1 MWLAG
6 GGTGQT
12 LACRR
17 GRFLYHA
24 LEMPNQPVGRVTIH
38 DVAKAAGVSTST
50 VSLVLNGKL
59 DRMRPDT
66 SERVLK
72 AVADLG
78 YSTNEMARALKTG
91 YVPTIGLVVPTVAN
105 PFWGEFAR
113 CVEHAAMAKN
123 YQVLLCNAEGAPERE
138 QRYVESMLARG
149 IRGVILGSSPLSL
162 RHIAGVTRRGLQV
175 VAFDRLT
182 LRDAGVELDSVCVDN
197 SRGVELAVQHL
208 LALGHRRIAFV
219 SGPIT
224 STNRHDRLEGYRA
237 TLRAAGIA
245 PDASLEWTENV
256 TAGDAEEIVTEIGR
270 TAAVALLKQPNPPT
284 AFFAIND
291 MTAVG
296 IYAGCREL
304 GRSIPQDISVVGFDD
319 IHLCRIMNPPI
330 TTVRQPL
337 EELMTAAVDQ
347 LIARMEK
354 KSAGAPVHLTLP
366 PQLVVRESTAP
377 ARG

>member
-1 MWLAG
+1 MA
-6 GGTGQT
+6 
-12 LACRR
+12 
-17 GRFLYHA
+17 H
-24 LEMPNQPVGRVTIH
+24 EPVGRVTIH

-162 RHIAGVTRRGLQV
+162 RHMAGVTARGLQV

-182 LRDAGVELDSVCVDN
+182 LNDAGLELDSVRVDN
-197 SRGVELAVQHL
+197 ALGAKLAIEHL
-208 LALGHRRIAFV
+208 LSLGHRRIAFV
-219 SGPIT
+219 SGPIA
-224 STNRHDRLEGYRA
+224 SANRRDRLDGYRA
-237 TLRAAGIA
+237 TLRDAGIT
-245 PDASLEWTENV
+245 PDPRLEWTENV
-256 TAGDAEEIVTEIGR
+256 TVGDAEEIVTEIGR
-270 TAAVALLKQPNPPT
+270 AAAVALLKLPDPPT

-296 IYAGCREL
+296 VYAGCREL
-304 GRSIPQDISVVGFDD
+304 GRSIPRDVSVVGFDD
-319 IHLCRIMNPPI
+319 IHLCRIVNPPL

-337 EELMTAAVDQ
+337 GALMKAAVDL
-347 LIARMEK
+347 LIARMEEQ
-354 KSAGAPVHLTLP
+354 GGGPPEHVTLTP
-366 PQLVVRESTAP
+366 ELVLRESTA
-377 ARG
+377 ALSSQ

>member
-1 MWLAG
+1 M
-6 GGTGQT
+6 
-12 LACRR
+12 
-17 GRFLYHA
+17 YHA
-24 LEMPNQPVGRVTIH
+24 GQMPNQPVGRVTIH
-38 DVAKAAGVSTST
+38 DVAEAAGVSTST

-59 DRMRPDT
+59 HRMRPET

-138 QRYVESMLARG
+138 KRYLESMLSRG

-162 RHIAGVTRRGLQV
+162 RHVAGVVRRGLQI

-182 LRDAGVELDSVCVDN
+182 INDAGLELDSVRVDN
-197 SRGVELAVQHL
+197 GLGAKLAIEHL

-224 STNRHDRLEGYRA
+224 SANRRDRLEGYRT
-237 TLRAAGIA
+237 TLRAAGLK
-245 PDASLEWTENV
+245 PESHFEWTENA
-256 TAGDAEEIVTEIGR
+256 TAGEKEEIATEIGR
-270 TAAVALLKQPNPPT
+270 AAAVALLRRPEPPT
-284 AFFAIND
+284 AFFAVND

-296 IYAGCREL
+296 VYAGCREVGL
-304 GRSIPQDISVVGFDD
+304 SIPRDISVVGFDD
-319 IHLCRIMNPPI
+319 IHLCRIMNPPL

-337 EELMTAAVDQ
+337 ETLMPSAVD
-347 LIARMEK
+347 LLLTRMERPK
-354 KSAGAPVHLTLP
+354 AGPREHLTVLP
-366 PQLVVRESTAP
+366 QMMLRESTGP
-377 ARG
+377 AR

>member
-1 MWLAG
+1 MA
-6 GGTGQT
+6 
-12 LACRR
+12 
-17 GRFLYHA
+17 H
-24 LEMPNQPVGRVTIH
+24 EPVGRVTIH

-162 RHIAGVTRRGLQV
+162 RHMAGVTARGLQV

-182 LRDAGVELDSVCVDN
+182 LNDAGLELDSVRVDN
-197 SRGVELAVQHL
+197 ALGAKLAVEHL

-224 STNRHDRLEGYRA
+224 SANRRDRLDGYRA
-237 TLRAAGIA
+237 TLRGVGIE
-245 PDASLEWTENV
+245 PDARLEWTENV
-256 TAGDAEEIVTEIGR
+256 AVGDAEEIVTEIGR
-270 TAAVALLKQPNPPT
+270 AAAVALLKLPDPPT

-304 GRSIPQDISVVGFDD
+304 GRTIPRDVSVVGFDD
-319 IHLCRIMNPPI
+319 IHLCRIVNPPL

-337 EELMTAAVDQ
+337 GALMKAAVDL
-347 LIARMEK
+347 LITRMEEPG
-354 KSAGAPVHLTLP
+354 SGAREHVTLTP
-366 PQLVVRESTAP
+366 ELVLRESTAKL
-377 ARG
+377 RQ

>member
-1 MWLAG
+1 
-6 GGTGQT
+6 
-12 LACRR
+12 
-17 GRFLYHA
+17 
-24 LEMPNQPVGRVTIH
+24 MPNQPVGRVTIH

-162 RHIAGVTRRGLQV
+162 RHIAGVAKRGLQI

-182 LRDAGVELDSVCVDN
+182 LNDAGLELDSVRVDN
-197 SRGVELAVQHL
+197 GLGAKLALEHL

-219 SGPIT
+219 SGPI
-224 STNRHDRLEGYRA
+224 SSANRRDRLEGYRA
-237 TLRAAGIA
+237 TLRAAGIT
-245 PDASLEWTENV
+245 PETRLEWTENA
-256 TAGDAEEIVTEIGR
+256 TASDEEEIVTEIGR
-270 TAAVALLKQPNPPT
+270 AAAVSLLRRPEPPT
-284 AFFAIND
+284 AFFAVND

-296 IYAGCREL
+296 VYAGCREL
-304 GRSIPQDISVVGFDD
+304 GLSIPHDISVVGFDD
-319 IHLCRIMNPPI
+319 IHLCRIMNPPL

-337 EELMTAAVDQ
+337 ESLMQSAVDL
-347 LIARMEK
+347 LIARMEREK
-354 KSAGAPVHLTLP
+354 GGARQHLTLT
-366 PQLVVRESTAP
+366 PQLIVRESTGP
-377 ARG
+377 ARGE

>member
-1 MWLAG
+1 MA
-6 GGTGQT
+6 
-12 LACRR
+12 
-17 GRFLYHA
+17 H
-24 LEMPNQPVGRVTIH
+24 EPVGRVTIH

-113 CVEHAAMAKN
+113 CVEHAAEEKN

-162 RHIAGVTRRGLQV
+162 RHMAGVTARGLQV

-182 LRDAGVELDSVCVDN
+182 LNDAGLELDSVRVDN
-197 SRGVELAVQHL
+197 ALGAKLAIDHL
-208 LALGHRRIAFV
+208 LSLGHRRIAFV

-224 STNRHDRLEGYRA
+224 SANRRDRLDGYRA
-237 TLRAAGIA
+237 TLREAGIEA
-245 PDASLEWTENV
+245 DPRLEWTENV
-256 TAGDAEEIVTEIGR
+256 AVGDAEEIVTEIGR
-270 TAAVALLKQPNPPT
+270 AAAVALLKLPDPPT

-296 IYAGCREL
+296 VYAGCREL
-304 GRSIPQDISVVGFDD
+304 GRSIPRDVSVVGFDD
-319 IHLCRIMNPPI
+319 IHLCRIVNPPL

-337 EELMTAAVDQ
+337 GALMKAAVDL
-347 LIARMEK
+347 LITRMEEQGG
-354 KSAGAPVHLTLP
+354 GAREHVTLTPELI
-366 PQLVVRESTAP
+366 LRESTAVLT
-377 ARG
+377 GE

>member
-1 MWLAG
+1 MS
-6 GGTGQT
+6 
-12 LACRR
+12 
-17 GRFLYHA
+17 
-24 LEMPNQPVGRVTIH
+24 NKPVGRVTIH
-38 DVAKAAGVSTST
+38 DVAKAANVSTST

-66 SERVLK
+66 QERVLK

-123 YQVLLCNAEGAPERE
+123 YQVLLCNAEGNPERE

-162 RHIAGVTRRGLQV
+162 RHMAGVVKRGLQA

-182 LRDAGVELDSVCVDN
+182 LNDAGLELDSVRVDN
-197 SRGVELAVQHL
+197 GLGAKLAIEHL
-208 LALGHRRIAFV
+208 LALGHHRIAFV
-219 SGPIT
+219 SGPIN
-224 STNRHDRLEGYRA
+224 SANRRDRLDGYRE
-237 TLRAAGIA
+237 TLRTAGIA
-245 PDASLEWTENV
+245 PDARLEWTGN
-256 TAGDAEEIVTEIGR
+256 AKPGDDEEIVTEIGR
-270 TAAVALLKQPNPPT
+270 AAAVALLKQPEPPT

-304 GRSIPQDISVVGFDD
+304 GLSIPRDISVVGFDD
-319 IHLCRIMNPPI
+319 IHLCEIMDPPI

-337 EELMTAAVDQ
+337 VELMKSAVEL
-347 LIARMEK
+347 LIDRMEGNHDEPP
-354 KSAGAPVHLTLP
+354 AHLTLTP
-366 PQLVVRESTAP
+366 ELVLRRSTARP
-377 ARG
+377 SAR

>member
-1 MWLAG
+1 
-6 GGTGQT
+6 
-12 LACRR
+12 
-17 GRFLYHA
+17 
-24 LEMPNQPVGRVTIH
+24 MPNQPVGRVTIH

-113 CVEHAAMAKN
+113 CVERAAESKN

-162 RHIAGVTRRGLQV
+162 RHMAGVTKRGLQV

-182 LRDAGVELDSVCVDN
+182 LNDAGLELDSVRVDN
-197 SRGVELAVQHL
+197 ARGAQLAIEHL

-219 SGPIT
+219 SGPI
-224 STNRHDRLEGYRA
+224 SSANRRDRLEGYRA

-245 PDASLEWTENV
+245 PDARLEWTENV
-256 TAGDAEEIVTEIGR
+256 NPSDDEEIVTEIGR
-270 TAAVALLKQPNPPT
+270 AAAVALLRQPEPPT

-304 GRSIPQDISVVGFDD
+304 GLGIPRDISVVGFDD
-319 IHLCRIMNPPI
+319 IHLCQIVNPPL

-337 EELMTAAVDQ
+337 EALMKSAVDL
-347 LIARMEK
+347 LIGRMEGNNK
-354 KSAGAPVHLTLP
+354 TAPAHLTLTP
-366 PQLVVRESTAP
+366 ELVVRESTARP
-377 ARG
+377 ASR

>member
-1 MWLAG
+1 MAN
-6 GGTGQT
+6 
-12 LACRR
+12 
-17 GRFLYHA
+17 
-24 LEMPNQPVGRVTIH
+24 EPVGRVTIH

-162 RHIAGVTRRGLQV
+162 RHMAGVTARGLQV

-182 LRDAGVELDSVCVDN
+182 LNDAGLELDSVRVDN
-197 SRGVELAVQHL
+197 ALGAKLAVEHL

-224 STNRHDRLEGYRA
+224 SANRRDRLDGYRA
-237 TLRAAGIA
+237 TLREAGIE
-245 PDASLEWTENV
+245 PDARLEWTGNV
-256 TAGDAEEIVTEIGR
+256 TVGDAEEIVTEIGR
-270 TAAVALLKQPNPPT
+270 AAAVALLKLPDPPT

-296 IYAGCREL
+296 VYAGCREL
-304 GRSIPQDISVVGFDD
+304 GRSIPRDVSVVGFDD
-319 IHLCRIMNPPI
+319 IHLCRIVNPPL

-337 EELMTAAVDQ
+337 GALMQAAVDL
-347 LIARMEK
+347 LITRMEEQG
-354 KSAGAPVHLTLP
+354 SGPREHVTLTP
-366 PQLVVRESTAP
+366 ELVLRESTAVL
-377 ARG
+377 AG

>member
-1 MWLAG
+1 
-6 GGTGQT
+6 
-12 LACRR
+12 
-17 GRFLYHA
+17 
-24 LEMPNQPVGRVTIH
+24 MPSLPVGRVTIH
-38 DVAKAAGVSTST
+38 EVAKAAGVSTST

-113 CVEHAAMAKN
+113 CVEHAAEAKN
-123 YQVLLCNAEGAPERE
+123 YQVLLCNAEGTPERE

-162 RHIAGVTRRGLQV
+162 RHMAGVTKRGLQV

-182 LRDAGVELDSVCVDN
+182 LNEAGLELDSVSVDN
-197 SRGVELAVQHL
+197 ALGARLAIEHL

-219 SGPIT
+219 SGPI
-224 STNRHDRLEGYRA
+224 SSANRRDRLEGYRA
-237 TLRAAGIA
+237 TLRAAGITLD
-245 PDASLEWTENV
+245 PRLEWTENV
-256 TAGDAEEIVTEIGR
+256 NPSDDEEFVTEIGR
-270 TAAVALLKQPNPPT
+270 AAAVALLKQADPPT

-304 GRSIPQDISVVGFDD
+304 GLHIPRDISVVGFDD
-319 IHLCRIMNPPI
+319 IHLCRIVNPPL

-337 EELMTAAVDQ
+337 GALMKSAVDL
-347 LIARMEK
+347 LIGRLEGNEK
-354 KSAGAPVHLTLP
+354 RPPVHHTLTP
-366 PQLVVRESTAP
+366 ELVSRESTGRLP
-377 ARG
+377 AA

>member
-1 MWLAG
+1 MANL
-6 GGTGQT
+6 
-12 LACRR
+12 
-17 GRFLYHA
+17 
-24 LEMPNQPVGRVTIH
+24 PVGRVTIH

-59 DRMRPDT
+59 DRMRRDT

-72 AVADLG
+72 AVTELG

-113 CVEHAAMAKN
+113 CVEHAAEAKN
-123 YQVLLCNAEGAPERE
+123 YQVLLCNAEGVPERE

-162 RHIAGVTRRGLQV
+162 RHLAGVTKRGLQV
-175 VAFDRLT
+175 VAFDRVT
-182 LRDAGVELDSVCVDN
+182 LNDAGLELDSVCVDN
-197 SRGVELAVQHL
+197 TLGANRAIEHL

-219 SGPIT
+219 SGPI
-224 STNRHDRLEGYRA
+224 SSANRRDRLEGYRA
-237 TLRAAGIA
+237 TLRAGGVRLDPA
-245 PDASLEWTENV
+245 LEWTENV
-256 TAGDAEEIVTEIGR
+256 NPSDDEEFVTEIGR
-270 TAAVALLKQPNPPT
+270 SAALALLKRPEPPT

-304 GRSIPQDISVVGFDD
+304 GRNIPRDISVVGFDD
-319 IHLCRIMNPPI
+319 IHLCRIVNPPL

-337 EELMTAAVDQ
+337 GALMKSAVD
-347 LIARMEK
+347 LLVVRMEGNEK
-354 KSAGAPVHLTLP
+354 RSPMHLTLTP
-366 PQLVVRESTAP
+366 ELVVRESTAQP
-377 ARG
+377 SKA

>member
-1 MWLAG
+1 
-6 GGTGQT
+6 
-12 LACRR
+12 
-17 GRFLYHA
+17 
-24 LEMPNQPVGRVTIH
+24 MPNQPVGRVTIH

-113 CVEHAAMAKN
+113 CVEHAAEGKN
-123 YQVLLCNAEGAPERE
+123 YQVLLCNSEGAPERE
-138 QRYVESMLARG
+138 RRYVESMLARG

-162 RHIAGVTRRGLQV
+162 RHMAGVTKRGLQV

-182 LRDAGVELDSVCVDN
+182 LNDAGLELDSVRVDN
-197 SRGVELAVQHL
+197 ALGAKLAIEHL

-219 SGPIT
+219 SGPI
-224 STNRHDRLEGYRA
+224 SSANRRDRLEGYRA

-245 PDASLEWTENV
+245 PDARLEWTENV
-256 TAGDAEEIVTEIGR
+256 NPSDDEEIVTEIGR
-270 TAAVALLKQPNPPT
+270 AAAVALLKQSEPPT
-284 AFFAIND
+284 GFFAIND

-304 GRSIPQDISVVGFDD
+304 GLSIPRDISVVGFDD
-319 IHLCRIMNPPI
+319 IHLCRIVSPPL

-337 EELMTAAVDQ
+337 EALMKSAVGL
-347 LIARMEK
+347 LIGRMEET
-354 KSAGAPVHLTLP
+354 SRAAPEHLTLTP
-366 PQLVVRESTAP
+366 ELVVRESTAQP
-377 ARG
+377 PSR